1 MNYIP
6 LNIKT
11 HYELLSS
18 LIKIEELIKFAK
30 TKNITS
36 LGITDSN
43 MFGCMEFLNA
53 CKKENIN
60 PIIGVSFIIENLN
73 MTLYAEN
80 YNGYVNLLNLV
91 SIRNTKNLTKEDI
104 ISHNENLICTT
115 KDYEHYIN
123 YLEIYDKVYLSYET
137 IEEKKEALIVSD
149 KIVYIT
155 KSLYIEPND
164 KEYLIYLNM
173 IKDGKT
179 IDNYSDYTYNNHLN
193 KDIDEKDAKTT
204 YDFANLIKIEL
215 PNFHFKLPIYCENK
229 IEHLKYLCNKGL
241 NKRLNN
247 EVPEKYIQRLEME
260 LNVIIGM
267 DYTDYF
273 LIVYDFILYAKK
285 NHIVVGPGRGSAA
298 GSLVSYTLGITE
310 IDPIK
315 YNLIFERFLNPER
328 ITLPDIDIDIEY
340 LRREELINYC
350 KDKYGHDKVANI
362 ITFGTL
368 LSKQVLRDVGRILN
382 IPIEKIDALTK
393 TIKDKETFEELEKN
407 ELFNNIKN
415 TDIDY
420 KRLIRISKKLE
431 GLKRHTSIHAAG
443 VIISDEPLMNRVPLY
458 MSANNLLT
466 GYSMEYLES
475 IGLLKMDFL
484 ALKNLTIIDTILN
497 KIKEEKNL
505 YIDINKIPIND
516 PKTLQIFYNV
526 DTTGIFQFESEG
538 MMSFLKSLKV
548 RSFDDLVSALALY
561 RPGPRESIPEFIKV
575 REKKAKPHYIVPELE
590 NIISDTNGIIVYQ
603 EQILEILKK
612 IGGFSY
618 STADIIR
625 RAMSKKKEDIIFK
638 YRNDFISGAINN
650 GYTKENAE
658 EIYDLVLKF
667 ANYGFNKSHSV
678 AYALIASQMAFLKA
692 HFTKYYMITELDM
705 VIGSDVKTKEY
716 IDEARRFKL
725 EVYGV
730 DINESADKYRLKD
743 EKIVIPLT
751 AIKGLGKETVTNVL
765 NEREKSTFKDY
776 FDFIKRTYGGKTN
789 TKAIENLILSGAL
802 DSFGINRKTMIENLT
817 FAIDYANL
825 CSQIDESLV
834 EKPEII
840 EKTEYTEN
848 ELIKHEYEL
857 FGFYLKN
864 HPVTKY
870 KRDNMCT
877 LKNISKYFDKI
888 INVIVMIDTLKEA
901 TTKKKEKMAF
911 LTVSDEHDK
920 ITVVI
925 FPLVYKTIFGIKK
938 GDIIK
943 IIGRVEKRMS
953 SYQLVAN
960 RIDKIENN

>member
-6 LNIKT
+6 INIKT

-18 LIKIEELIKFAK
+18 LIKIEDLITFAK
-30 TKNITS
+30 TNNITA

-43 MFGCMEFLNA
+43 MFSCMDFFNA
-53 CKKENIN
+53 CKTNNIK
-60 PIIGVSFIIENLN
+60 PIIGVKFEIENLN

-80 YNGYVNLLNLV
+80 YNGYINLLNLV
-91 SIRNTKNLTKEDI
+91 SIRNTSTLTKEEI
-104 ISHNENLICTT
+104 TKHSNNLICVTT
-115 KDYEHYIN
+115 DYEHHIN
-123 YLEIYDKVYLSYET
+123 YIEIYDKVYLSYENE
-137 IEEKKEALIVSD
+137 EEKKHALIITD
-149 KIVYIT
+149 KIVYSKET
-155 KSLYIEPND
+155 FYIDQND
-164 KEYLIYLNM
+164 EEYLIYLNM

-179 IDNYSDYTYNNHLN
+179 INNYNEYSFNNHLN
-193 KDIDEKDAKTT
+193 KDIDEFDSKTT
-204 YDFANLIKIEL
+204 LEFTKLINIEIPKL
-215 PNFHFKLPIYCENK
+215 HFKLPVYCIDKEN
-229 IEHLKYLCNKGL
+229 HLKYLCNKGL
-241 NKRLNN
+241 NKRLKGNVTK
-247 EVPEKYIQRLEME
+247 EYEERLKME
-260 LNVIIGM
+260 LDVIINM

-340 LRREELINYC
+340 LRREELITYC
-350 KDKYGHDKVANI
+350 KEKYGYDKVANI

-382 IPIEKIDALTK
+382 MEISKVDALTK
-393 TIKDKETFEELEKN
+393 TIKDKETFIELENN
-407 ELFNNIKN
+407 ELFTKIRKS
-415 TDIDY
+415 DIEY
-420 KRLIRISKKLE
+420 EKLIRISKKLE

-458 MSANNLLT
+458 KSANNILT
-466 GYSMEYLES
+466 GYSMEYLEN

-484 ALKNLTIIDTILN
+484 ALRNLTIIDTILT

-505 YIDINKIPIND
+505 YIDINKIPLND

-526 DTTGIFQFESEG
+526 ETTGIFQFESEG
-538 MMSFLKSLKV
+538 MMTFLKSLKV
-548 RSFDDLVSALALY
+548 KTFDDLVSALALY

-575 REKKAKPHYIVPELE
+575 REGKAKPHYIVPELE

-625 RAMSKKKEDIIFK
+625 RAMSKKKEEIIIK
-638 YRNDFISGAINN
+638 YKTDFVEGAMRN
-650 GYTKENAE
+650 GYKKTDSE

-678 AYALIASQMAFLKA
+678 AYALIATQMAFLKA
-692 HFTKYYMITELDM
+692 HFTEYYMITELDM

-716 IDEARRFKL
+716 IDEARRFNL
-725 EVYGV
+725 NVYGV
-730 DINESADKYRLKD
+730 DINESTSNYKLKNGQ
-743 EKIVIPLT
+743 IVIPLT
-751 AIKGLGKETVTNVL
+751 AVKGLGKETVTNIL
-765 NEREKSTFKDY
+765 KEREKGEFTSY
-776 FDFIKRTYGGKTN
+776 FDFIKRTYSPKTN
-789 TKAIENLILSGAL
+789 IKAIENLILSGAL
-802 DSFGINRKTMIENLT
+802 DQFGYNRKTMIENLPLG
-817 FAIDYANL
+817 IDYANL
-825 CSQIDESLV
+825 CSQIDETLV
-834 EKPEII
+834 EKPEIV
-840 EKTEYTEN
+840 ETK
-848 ELIKHEYEL
+848 EYEESELLKQEYNL

-870 KRDNMCT
+870 KRDNMCS
-877 LKNISKYFDKI
+877 LNNISKYFDKI
-888 INVIVMIDTLKEA
+888 INVIVMIDSLKET

-911 LTVSDEHDK
+911 LTVSDEYDK

-925 FPLVYKTIFGIKK
+925 FPLVYNTIFGIKK

-943 IIGRVEKRMS
+943 IIGKVEKRMS

-960 RIDKIENN
+960 RIDKM